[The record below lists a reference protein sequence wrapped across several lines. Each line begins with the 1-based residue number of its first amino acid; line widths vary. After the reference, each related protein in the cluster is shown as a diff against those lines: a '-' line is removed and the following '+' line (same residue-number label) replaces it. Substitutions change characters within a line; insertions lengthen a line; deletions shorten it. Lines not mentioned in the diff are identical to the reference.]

1 MSNDIEINSNIELDN
16 LENLDKQQ
24 NNFLESTLGQV
35 IDSSVDLGLRAILP
49 NFIEDE
55 VIEIKDTLIK
65 EGFSE
70 AVNKAIDSAID
81 IGKSAL
87 GIVTGK
93 FESVSQAE
101 KAVEKG
107 GIVDSVSDVL
117 DFTLDKVSDMGL
129 LSKNITKVIKSG
141 KDALIDNVSSDIKK
155 EFKTQN
161 KNIENL
167 NKYNNNWKESFE
179 AKDFSSMEK
188 YMKKIKNLLN
198 KTLPLENTI
207 KNART
212 IENLHELIK
221 NNGKSFELTN
231 EELQLA
237 ELLG

>member
-65 EGFSE
+65 EGFPE

-188 YMKKIKNLLN
+188 YIKKINNLLN

-221 NNGKSFELTN
+221 NNGKSFDLTN

>member
-1 MSNDIEINSNIELDN
+1 MSNGIEINSSVELDN

-24 NNFLESTLGQV
+24 NMFLESSLGKV

-70 AVNKAIDSAID
+70 AINKAIDGAID

-107 GIVDSVSDVL
+107 GIVDSVSNIL

-129 LSKNITKVIKSG
+129 LSKNITKVIRSG

-167 NKYNNNWKESFE
+167 NKYNNSWKESFE

-188 YMKKIKNLLN
+188 YIKKINNLLN

-221 NNGKSFELTN
+221 NNGKNFELTN

>member
-1 MSNDIEINSNIELDN
+1 MSSGVEINSSFELDN

-24 NNFLESTLGQV
+24 NMFLESSLGKV

-70 AVNKAIDSAID
+70 AINKAIDGAID

-107 GIVDSVSDVL
+107 GIVDSVSNIL

-167 NKYNNNWKESFE
+167 NKYNNSWKESFE

-188 YMKKIKNLLN
+188 YIKKINNLLN

-221 NNGKSFELTN
+221 NNGKNFELTN

>member
-65 EGFSE
+65 EGFPE

-117 DFTLDKVSDMGL
+117 DFILDKVSDMGL

-188 YMKKIKNLLN
+188 YMKKINNLLN

>member
-129 LSKNITKVIKSG
+129 LPKNITKVIKSG

-188 YMKKIKNLLN
+188 YMKKINNLLN

>member
-1 MSNDIEINSNIELDN
+1 MSNDIEINSNIELDS
-16 LENLDKQQ
+16 LDNLDKQQ

-35 IDSSVDLGLRAILP
+35 IDSSVDLGLKAILP

-107 GIVDSVSDVL
+107 GIVDSISNVL

-129 LSKNITKVIKSG
+129 LSKNITKAIKSG
-141 KDALIDNVSSDIKK
+141 KNALVDNVSSDIKK
-155 EFKTQN
+155 EFKTQD

-188 YMKKIKNLLN
+188 YMKKINNLLN

>member
-24 NNFLESTLGQV
+24 NTFLESSLGKV

-70 AVNKAIDSAID
+70 AINKAIDSAID

-107 GIVDSVSDVL
+107 GIVDSVSNIL

-167 NKYNNNWKESFE
+167 NKYNNSWKESFE

-188 YMKKIKNLLN
+188 YIKKINNLLN

>member
-65 EGFSE
+65 EGFPE

-101 KAVEKG
+101 RAVEKG

-188 YMKKIKNLLN
+188 YMKKINNLLN

>member
-1 MSNDIEINSNIELDN
+1 MSNGIEINSSVELDN

-24 NNFLESTLGQV
+24 NMFLESSLGKV

-70 AVNKAIDSAID
+70 AINKAIDGAID

-107 GIVDSVSDVL
+107 GIVDSVSNIL

-167 NKYNNNWKESFE
+167 NKYNNSWKESFE

-188 YMKKIKNLLN
+188 YIKKIN
-198 KTLPLENTI
+198 
-207 KNART
+207 
-212 IENLHELIK
+212 
-221 NNGKSFELTN
+221 SC
-231 EELQLA
+231 
-237 ELLG
+237 

>member
-24 NNFLESTLGQV
+24 NSFLESTLGQV

-167 NKYNNNWKESFE
+167 NKYNNSWNHLKQKISVQWK
-179 AKDFSSMEK
+179 
-188 YMKKIKNLLN
+188 
-198 KTLPLENTI
+198 NT
-207 KNART
+207 
-212 IENLHELIK
+212 
-221 NNGKSFELTN
+221 
-231 EELQLA
+231 
-237 ELLG
+237 

>member
-65 EGFSE
+65 EGYSE

-81 IGKSAL
+81 IGKCAL
-87 GIVTGK
+87 GIVNGK

-161 KNIENL
+161 KNIETL

-188 YMKKIKNLLN
+188 YIKKINNLLN

>member
-65 EGFSE
+65 EGFPE
-70 AVNKAIDSAID
+70 AVNKAIDNAID

-107 GIVDSVSDVL
+107 GIVDSISDVL

-188 YMKKIKNLLN
+188 YMKKINNLLN